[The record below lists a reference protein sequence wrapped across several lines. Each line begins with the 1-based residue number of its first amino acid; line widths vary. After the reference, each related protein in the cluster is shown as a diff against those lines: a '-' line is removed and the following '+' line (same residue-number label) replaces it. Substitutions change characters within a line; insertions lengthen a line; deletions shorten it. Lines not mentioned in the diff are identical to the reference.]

1 MARALRKLSSFL
13 GLVEDDVQYEEVVE
27 ETPKSNVRDLPTRD
41 ARDQVRP
48 VSEVRAATPESHIV
62 MVNPLSFSD
71 AERIGEQYKAG
82 ASILMNFSDCDE
94 KVMARVVDYATGLVH
109 GLSGN
114 MVKIT
119 RGVFLITPNNID
131 AREMARA
138 TIANNGFF
146 NQS

>member
-41 ARDQVRP
+41 IRDQVRP
-48 VSEVRAATPESHIV
+48 VTEVRSATPESHIV

-71 AERIGEQYKAG
+71 AERIGEQYKA
-82 ASILMNFSDCDE
+82 C
-94 KVMARVVDYATGLVH
+94 RVVDYATGLVH